1 MGEVKL
7 SAFIPV
13 SQSILDLGPEWLD
26 RYVRTILSEA
36 IFEGLEGGIIKG
48 TGKDEPI
55 VRKQYDAKY
64 HKGKERKHDTECLL
78 R

>member
-1 MGEVKL
+1 LLLKEFIIQNL
-7 SAFIPV
+7 SASKEERKPT
-13 SQSILDLGPEWLD
+13 
-26 RYVRTILSEA
+26 TIKQA
-36 IFEGLEGGIIKG
+36 AHHKD
-48 TGKDEPI
+48 GKDEPI